1 MINNIKFLTKLF
13 ERQNKC
19 SREEKGNEYERE
31 REREREKKKK
41 SGAVPAALQFCCMP
55 TQRWRWRPWRVLRQA
70 TGAVE
75 AVPPDTG
82 HLIPRL
88 LFFYRCLHL
97 LPLTL
102 DLS

>member
-1 MINNIKFLTKLF
+1 
-13 ERQNKC
+13 
-19 SREEKGNEYERE
+19 
-31 REREREKKKK
+31 
-41 SGAVPAALQFCCMP
+41 MP

-88 LFFYRCLHL
+88 LFFYSTGSLYDGSRSSFFFFFLSARIQLQLRHKKLDAKAL
-97 LPLTL
+97 LLLEAWIDAKACSRSLIDAKACCSRSL
-102 DLS
+102 D

>member
-1 MINNIKFLTKLF
+1 
-13 ERQNKC
+13 
-19 SREEKGNEYERE
+19 
-31 REREREKKKK
+31 
-41 SGAVPAALQFCCMP
+41 MP

-88 LFFYRCLHL
+88 LFFYSFFFFLSARIQLQLLHKK
-97 LPLTL
+97 L
-102 DLS
+102 DAEACFFSKLGLMLRLVLEA